1 MKKSDYWE
9 ILSTLVVLIFLIWLL
24 VYVVDYLIV

>member
-1 MKKSDYWE
+1 MKKGDSWE
-9 ILSTLVVLIFLIWLL
+9 IFSTLVVLIFLIWLL

>member
-1 MKKSDYWE
+1 MKKGDYWE
-9 ILSTLVVLIFLIWLL
+9 IFSTLVVLIFLIWLF